1 MDPGR
6 NPAWKNPEIPCKS
19 GIFQALFSFSK
30 SPLSGII
37 KESNPR
43 RETTAS
49 SAKDI
54 QLRELK
60 DTVSQLKTMIAEQ
73 TELIKALRLIIDE
86 KTSHEKALQEQV
98 DYLTKKLFGPSSE
111 RRSDD
116 IPGQQNLF
124 DEAEVEQDPSLLEG
138 GTVIRE
144 HTRKKKAAH
153 EELFKG
159 LKVEKVVVP
168 LPEEDQICPVCGT
181 QMVLIGEEYVRREL
195 EFIPATCKV
204 IEYYS
209 QSYGC
214 PSCKEG
220 PGDTEKPVIVKS
232 QVPPALLGKGPA
244 SASAAAWTMY
254 QKYANGLPLYRQE
267 KDWKQYG
274 VQISRTTLANWII
287 YCSKNY
293 FQPMYD
299 YFHRELLKRSFAMAD
314 ETRVQVLKEE
324 GRRAQTQSFMWLFRS
339 GEDGLAE
346 IILYGYSPTR
356 SCSHAKEFLEGYS
369 GYLETDGYQGYNS
382 LPGIRRCSCW
392 AHIRRYFIDAV
403 PKGKQYDYSQ
413 PAVQGVQYCNRLFAM
428 EDSINK
434 KYPGN
439 YEKRK
444 QLRLEKEKPVLEA
457 FWSWLDQQ
465 KPVRNTRLDKAV
477 NYVLNR
483 RDIAETYLED
493 GRCSFTNNLSENA
506 IRPFAVGRKNWLFS
520 SSVDGANASAVVYT
534 MVEMAKAHGLNIYG
548 YLKFL
553 LENRPSKNM
562 TDEQLA
568 ELAPW
573 SEKLQS
579 IKNRM

>member
-1 MDPGR
+1 M
-6 NPAWKNPEIPCKS
+6 
-19 GIFQALFSFSK
+19 
-30 SPLSGII
+30 
-37 KESNPR
+37 
-43 RETTAS
+43 AS

-60 DTVSQLKTMIAEQ
+60 DTITQLKTMISEQ
-73 TELIKALRLIIDE
+73 TELIRSLRLVIDE

-98 DYLTKKLFGPSSE
+98 DYLTKKIFGSSSE
-111 RRSDD
+111 RRTDD
-116 IPGQQNLF
+116 IPGQQHLF
-124 DEAEVEQDPSLLEG
+124 DEAEAEVEQDLSLLEEE
-138 GTVIRE
+138 TVIRE
-144 HTRKKKAAH
+144 HTRKKKATH
-153 EELFKG
+153 KDLFKG
-159 LKVEKVVVP
+159 LKVEKVVIP
-168 LPEEDQICPVCGT
+168 LPEEDQVCPVCGT

-220 PGDTEKPVIVKS
+220 LGDTEKPVIVKS
-232 QVPPALLGKGPA
+232 QVPQALVGKGPA
-244 SASAAAWTMY
+244 TASTVAWTMY

-267 KDWKQYG
+267 KDWRQYG
-274 VQISRTTLANWII
+274 AQISRTTLANWII
-287 YCSKNY
+287 YCSRNY

-299 YFHRELLKRSFAMAD
+299 YFHRELLERSFAMAD

-324 GRRAQTQSFMWLFRS
+324 DRRAQTQSFMWLFRS
-339 GEDGLAE
+339 GEDGLPA

-356 SCSHAKEFLEGYS
+356 SGSHAKEFLEGYH

-382 LPGIRRCSCW
+382 LPDIKRCSCW

-403 PKGKQYDYSQ
+403 PKGKQYDYSL
-413 PAVQGVQYCNRLFAM
+413 PAVQGVQYCNRLFAI
-428 EDSINK
+428 EDSIHK
-434 KYPGN
+434 KYPGD

-457 FWSWLDQQ
+457 FWSWLEQQ
-465 KPVRNTRLDKAV
+465 KPVRNTRMDKAV

-483 RDIAETYLED
+483 RETAQTYLED

-520 SSVDGANASAVVYT
+520 DSVEGANASAVVYT
-534 MVEMAKAHGLNIYG
+534 MVEMAKAHGLNIYE

-553 LENRPSKNM
+553 LDHRPTKEM
-562 TDEQLA
+562 TDDQLV